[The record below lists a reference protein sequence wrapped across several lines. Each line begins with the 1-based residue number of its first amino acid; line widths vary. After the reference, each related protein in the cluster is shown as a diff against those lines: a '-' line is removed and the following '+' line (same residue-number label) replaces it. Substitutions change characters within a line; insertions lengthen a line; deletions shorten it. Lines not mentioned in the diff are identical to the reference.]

1 MVYHKLNGGSN
12 SLIMKYK
19 EVSNIFMFLIVTM
32 IVIWGEKMAYLT
44 VVVARYSD
52 SFSMKIS
59 LPKSPYGNVKMIIL

>member
-1 MVYHKLNGGSN
+1 
-12 SLIMKYK
+12 MKYK

-44 VVVARYSD
+44 MVVARYGD

-59 LPKSPYGNVKMIIL
+59 LSKSPYGNVKMIIL